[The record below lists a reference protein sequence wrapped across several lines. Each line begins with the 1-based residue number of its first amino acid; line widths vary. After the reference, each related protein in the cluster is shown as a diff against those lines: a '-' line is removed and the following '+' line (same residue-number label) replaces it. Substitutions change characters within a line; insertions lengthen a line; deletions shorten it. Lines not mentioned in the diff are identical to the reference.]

1 MGQLYEK
8 SEKKRVE
15 TQRGERERKKDRE
28 EGRKGKK
35 ERKKER
41 KKE

>member
-15 TQRGERERKKDRE
+15 KQRGERERKKDRE
-28 EGRKGKK
+28 EGR
-35 ERKKER
+35 
-41 KKE
+41 